1 MIKDINRLK
10 VVLVEKKK
18 TVKWLAGELGLS
30 PTTVSKWCSNATQPK
45 LQTLSRIAEILEVD
59 VRTLLIS
66 SCQEE
71 DVILIRADKFKE
83 LSGQL

>member
-30 PTTVSKWCSNATQPK
+30 PTTVSKWCSNVTQPK